1 MQYNCFCNS
10 HLIKS
15 LHPLKGAGAGANRR
29 DPPGQRGQRLEE
41 QMTVLIKNGTVVDPA
56 SGLHEVRDLWIDGD
70 RIAEPAAHADQVI
83 DASGKIVCPGFLDI
97 HMHEDPVDAEGK
109 LESYDEKSVFAC
121 MLHMGVTTAV
131 AGNCGENK
139 LHPADYL
146 DLVDRDGAPVNVAML
161 AGHGFFRHQAGCL
174 DRYAPATAAQRGQM
188 ASEIR
193 EALQRGCI
201 GVSFGIRYEPG
212 MDSREFLEAAAGI
225 RGSGKLLAAHV
236 RDDAAQIFSATREFL
251 DAGLQL
257 DVPLQVSHIGSM
269 AGFGQM
275 AEFLELIDRYRALR
289 SDICCDCYPYDAFST
304 GLGSATYDD
313 GWLERYGCDYSVL
326 ELCLPEYFGRRC
338 TEELFRRMRREQPD
352 CKTICHVMRQ
362 EDVDLAYRH
371 EAVMVGS
378 DATLDR
384 GMGHPRACGTFPRV
398 LSRYVRSGVLTLDDA
413 IRRMTVLPAAQLG
426 LSQKGR
432 LSVGADADVVVFDPE
447 QLIDRATFADP
458 LIPPAGIELVFVGG
472 KPVLRDGVIL
482 DRRAGKSV
490 RG

>member
-1 MQYNCFCNS
+1 MIT
-10 HLIKS
+10 LI
-15 LHPLKGAGAGANRR
+15 
-29 DPPGQRGQRLEE
+29 Q
-41 QMTVLIKNGTVVDPA
+41 NGTVVDPA
-56 SGLHEVRDLWIDGD
+56 SGVHEVRDLWIDGD
-70 RIAEPAAHADQVI
+70 HIAEGSGRADQVI
-83 DASGKIVCPGFLDI
+83 DATGKIVCPGFLDI
-97 HMHEDPVDAEGK
+97 HMHEDPVGADGT
-109 LESYDEKSVFAC
+109 LEAYDEKSVFAC

-139 LHPADYL
+139 FHPADYL

-161 AGHGFFRHQAGCL
+161 AGHGFFRHEAGCL
-174 DRYAPATAAQRGQM
+174 DRYAPATAAQRDRM
-188 ASEIR
+188 AAEIR

-212 MDSREFLEAAAGI
+212 MDTREFLEAAAPV
-225 RGSGKLLAAHV
+225 RGTGKLVAAHV

-257 DVPLQVSHIGSM
+257 DTPLQVSHIGSM

-275 AEFLELIDRYRALR
+275 AEFLELIDAYRKLR
-289 SDICCDCYPYDAFST
+289 PDIFCDCYPYDAFST
-304 GLGSATYDD
+304 DLGSATYDD
-313 GWLERYGCDYSVL
+313 GWLERYDCDYSVL
-326 ELCLPEYFGRRC
+326 ELCLPEYFGQRC
-338 TEELFRRMRREQPD
+338 TEELFRRVRREQPA
-352 CKTICHVMRQ
+352 CKTVCHVMRQ

-371 EAVMVGS
+371 ESVMVAS

-413 IRRMTVLPAAQLG
+413 IRRMTILPAAQLG
-426 LSQKGR
+426 LTQKGR
-432 LSVGADADVVVFDPE
+432 LSAGADADVVIFDPE
-447 QLIDRATFADP
+447 KLIDRATFEAP
-458 LIPPAGIELVFVGG
+458 LTPPAGIDLVFVGG

-482 DRRAGKSV
+482 DRRAGRSV

>member
-1 MQYNCFCNS
+1 
-10 HLIKS
+10 
-15 LHPLKGAGAGANRR
+15 
-29 DPPGQRGQRLEE
+29 
-41 QMTVLIKNGTVVDPA
+41 
-56 SGLHEVRDLWIDGD
+56 
-70 RIAEPAAHADQVI
+70 
-83 DASGKIVCPGFLDI
+83 
-97 HMHEDPVDAEGK
+97 
-109 LESYDEKSVFAC
+109 
-121 MLHMGVTTAV
+121 
-131 AGNCGENK
+131 
-139 LHPADYL
+139 
-146 DLVDRDGAPVNVAML
+146 
-161 AGHGFFRHQAGCL
+161 
-174 DRYAPATAAQRGQM
+174 
-188 ASEIR
+188 
-193 EALQRGCI
+193 
-201 GVSFGIRYEPG
+201 
-212 MDSREFLEAAAGI
+212 
-225 RGSGKLLAAHV
+225 
-236 RDDAAQIFSATREFL
+236 
-251 DAGLQL
+251 
-257 DVPLQVSHIGSM
+257 M

-313 GWLERYGCDYSVL
+313 GWLERYDCDYSVL

-447 QLIDRATFADP
+447 HIIDRATFADP

>member
-1 MQYNCFCNS
+1 
-10 HLIKS
+10 
-15 LHPLKGAGAGANRR
+15 
-29 DPPGQRGQRLEE
+29 
-41 QMTVLIKNGTVVDPA
+41 
-56 SGLHEVRDLWIDGD
+56 
-70 RIAEPAAHADQVI
+70 
-83 DASGKIVCPGFLDI
+83 
-97 HMHEDPVDAEGK
+97 
-109 LESYDEKSVFAC
+109 

-225 RGSGKLLAAHV
+225 RSTGKLLAAHV

-289 SDICCDCYPYDAFST
+289 SD
-304 GLGSATYDD
+304 L
-313 GWLERYGCDYSVL
+313 
-326 ELCLPEYFGRRC
+326 RR
-338 TEELFRRMRREQPD
+338 LFHGPRF
-352 CKTICHVMRQ
+352 CH
-362 EDVDLAYRH
+362 L
-371 EAVMVGS
+371 
-378 DATLDR
+378 
-384 GMGHPRACGTFPRV
+384 
-398 LSRYVRSGVLTLDDA
+398 
-413 IRRMTVLPAAQLG
+413 
-426 LSQKGR
+426 
-432 LSVGADADVVVFDPE
+432 
-447 QLIDRATFADP
+447 
-458 LIPPAGIELVFVGG
+458 
-472 KPVLRDGVIL
+472 
-482 DRRAGKSV
+482 
-490 RG
+490 